1 MWFAS
6 PIASS
11 IQKRKPITMQISR
24 EPFGVTPDQQAVD
37 RYTLQSDAQDGLPV
51 TVAILT
57 YGGVL
62 QAVRVP
68 DRAGQLG
75 DVVLGFDDLDAYR
88 TRSPFFGCITGRYA
102 NRIAEGRFR
111 LDEVE
116 YSLARNNGPN
126 HLHGGLRG
134 FDKVVWQAETARG
147 TDYVAL
153 QLTYVSADGEEN
165 YPGQL
170 TTIVTY
176 TLNNQGELRLDYG
189 ATTDKPT
196 ILNLTNHTYFN
207 LAGGGTVLDHVVQ
220 IDADRYTPV
229 DASLIPTGELATVA
243 GTPFDFRTPTA
254 IGARINGE
262 HAQLRYGGGYDHNWV
277 LNGAGLQPAITV
289 TEATSGRRLTVA
301 TTQPGVQ
308 FYTGNMMPDTL
319 AGKGGAQYTKRT
331 GFCLE
336 TQHFPDSPNQPHFP
350 TTVLR
355 PGEQYQ
361 ESTLFR
367 FGVVD

>member
-1 MWFAS
+1 M
-6 PIASS
+6 
-11 IQKRKPITMQISR
+11 KISR
-24 EPFGVTPDQQAVD
+24 EPFGVMPDQQAVD
-37 RYTLQSDAQDGLPV
+37 RYSLQCDASDGQPM

-57 YGGVL
+57 YGGVI
-62 QAVRVP
+62 QSVRVP
-68 DRAGQLG
+68 DRTGQLG
-75 DVVLGFDDLDAYR
+75 DVVLGFDDLAAYR

-111 LDEVE
+111 LDDVA
-116 YSLARNNGPN
+116 YTLARNNGPN

-134 FDKVVWQAETARG
+134 FDKVVWQAETAQG
-147 TDYVAL
+147 ADDVAL
-153 QLTYVSADGEEN
+153 RLTYVSAAGEEG

-170 TTIVTY
+170 TTVVTY
-176 TLNNQGELRLDYG
+176 TLNNQGELRIDYA
-189 ATTDKPT
+189 ATTDQPT

-207 LAGGGTVLDHVVQ
+207 LAGGGTVLDHTVLDHVVT

-229 DASLIPTGELATVA
+229 NASLIPTGELATVA

-254 IGARINGE
+254 IGARIAEE
-262 HAQLRYGGGYDHNWV
+262 HEQLRYGGGYDHNWV
-277 LNGAGLQPAITV
+277 LNGAGLRPVITV
-289 TEATSGRRLTVA
+289 TEATSGRQLEVA

-308 FYTGNMMPDTL
+308 FYTGNMLPDSL
-319 AGKGGAQYTKRT
+319 AGKGGAHYTKRT

-361 ESTLFR
+361 ERTVFR
-367 FGVVD
+367 FGVVR